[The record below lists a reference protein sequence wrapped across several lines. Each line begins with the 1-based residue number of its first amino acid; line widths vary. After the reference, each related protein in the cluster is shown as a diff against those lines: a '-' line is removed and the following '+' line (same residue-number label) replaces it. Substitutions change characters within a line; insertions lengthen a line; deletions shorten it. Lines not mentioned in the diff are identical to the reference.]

1 MKGCLSNG
9 QGVSHDT
16 FQALYLD
23 SRGHFSP
30 LQHGVWNKCVKV
42 KWHSLFVAL
51 LRNQIYGV
59 LRGLD
64 GGRRLEFPLPPPPPL
79 RFFHTNTAVGRSVG
93 PSALLADAM
102 APSLQSGVYLFS
114 APLLN

>member
-1 MKGCLSNG
+1 M
-9 QGVSHDT
+9 
-16 FQALYLD
+16 
-23 SRGHFSP
+23 
-30 LQHGVWNKCVKV
+30 
-42 KWHSLFVAL
+42 AL

-64 GGRRLEFPLPPPPPL
+64 GGRRLEFPLPLPPPL
-79 RFFHTNTAVGRSVG
+79 RFFHTNTVVGRSVAVG